1 MNQDPHLLY
10 PLNEFYEQAGLSLPD
25 VKGIEGHAVPEP
37 YQSLLVHDR
46 DMTPTLTEAHQGN
59 LLLRVLRLELR
70 DGVCSRQIALE
81 VDGRAVAFG
90 AIKIYLDHFPP
101 QARDLVLDGK
111 RPLGA
116 ILQGEAIE
124 HRSRPEAYF
133 QVTSDA
139 VINEALRLPAQSV
152 LYGRRN
158 VLWNASQYPLAKV
171 IEILPPWIKP

>member
-10 PLNEFYEQAGLSLPD
+10 PLDEFYEQAGLSLPK
-25 VKGIEGHAVPEP
+25 VESIEGHAVPEP
-37 YQSLLVHDR
+37 YRSLLVHER
-46 DMTPTLTEAHQGN
+46 DMTPTLIDAYQSN
-59 LLLRVLRLELR
+59 LRLRVLRREWR
-70 DGVCSRQIALE
+70 DDVYSRQIALE
-81 VDGRAVAFG
+81 VDDLAVAFG

-101 QARDLVLDGK
+101 QARDLVLEGK

-116 ILQGEAIE
+116 ILQSEVIE

-139 VINEALRLPAQSV
+139 VINEALRLPAETV

-158 VLWNASQYPLAKV
+158 VLWNRSKHPLAKV
-171 IEILPPWIKP
+171 IEILPPWRKP